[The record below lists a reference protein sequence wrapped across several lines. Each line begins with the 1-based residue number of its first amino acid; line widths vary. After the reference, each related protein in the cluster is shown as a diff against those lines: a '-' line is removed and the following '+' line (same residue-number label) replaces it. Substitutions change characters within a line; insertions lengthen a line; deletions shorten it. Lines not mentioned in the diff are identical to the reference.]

1 MSNARE
7 SLPRRIWQV
16 IFPQVP
22 DFPALVAT
30 QASYLEEALA
40 ELDSFLSENDA
51 SRAEAVRHCVA
62 RAHELAR
69 DNLDLLHRSFIT
81 RLDREDI
88 DMLITRVDHVFDYAT
103 SSVREIELLDLAAD
117 RWMISMVARLQK
129 GAGALS
135 EGLLQF
141 RQSPAGAEP
150 CAAQAREAEREVEE
164 LYRDALAELF
174 SGAAFHAGEGGK
186 DLDNAVAFI
195 LDRMKRREVYRHLS
209 NAADRL
215 AHAGEAL
222 HDLSVKY
229 A

>member
-1 MSNARE
+1 MSKARE
-7 SLPRRIWQV
+7 SLPRRLWQAV
-16 IFPQVP
+16 FPQVP

-40 ELDSFLSENDA
+40 ELASFLGENDA
-51 SRAEAVRHCVA
+51 SRAGEVRQCVA

-117 RWMISMVARLQK
+117 RWMTAMVDRLQK

-135 EGLLQF
+135 EGLARF
-141 RQSPAGAEP
+141 RKSPSEAGP
-150 CAAQAREAEREVEE
+150 CAAQVLEAERAVEE

-174 SGAAFHAGEGGK
+174 SAAAFRGGDGDRDVDAG
-186 DLDNAVAFI
+186 VAFI

-215 AHAGEAL
+215 ADAGEAL